1 MLRDPNEW
9 FRIAAS
15 LAACMIA
22 AGLFRAFG
30 FLGVAALGLLILSA
44 AMRLELEEGSSVGP
58 TGPGPHLRRRD
69 DPRFSRA
76 ELAER
81 RSERRNS
88 LLSLRYAQMLGL
100 AFLVVGGGGFVVI
113 DLHPWH

>member
-1 MLRDPNEW
+1 VLRDPNEW
-9 FRIAAS
+9 FRIAAA

-44 AMRLELEEGSSVGP
+44 ATRLELEEGSGG
-58 TGPGPHLRRRD
+58 TGPYPRQSD

-81 RSERRNS
+81 RGERRKS

-100 AFLVVGGGGFVVI
+100 AFLVVGGGGFIMV
-113 DLHPWH
+113 DLHPWR